1 MMPKLKS
8 HPITK
13 WLNKNGWSYHK
24 HQIDTLEEATK
35 GYDILLVA
43 PTGGGKTL
51 AGFMPAITDLIEK
64 KYKDNFL
71 HTLYISPLKALTVD
85 VQRNLVQPIN
95 DQSLNISVETR
106 TGDTPYAKKRRQK
119 TSPPQMLMTTPESF
133 ALLMSDENAEDYF
146 KNIKFLI
153 IDEIHTLINSKRGD
167 LLSLNIARLNE
178 LASNYTKIGLSAT
191 IKDKENVLNFLS
203 QNKQKKIID
212 IPSLNKPKVEILMSD
227 DRIPWSG
234 HMATYSI
241 KTLYTK
247 IEKAEMSIIFV
258 NTRAQAELI
267 FHNLWLENKS
277 NLKIAVHHGSLERE
291 IRRKVE
297 QKMSKGEIDC
307 VVATSS
313 LDLGI
318 DWAKIDLVIQVGA
331 PKGVSR
337 LLQRIGRSNHTLNK
351 PSKALLVP
359 GNRFEYLECL
369 AAIEAIKENIID
381 GDNLKS
387 GSLDVLAQHILGV
400 ACSNPF
406 DKTKLYKNV
415 KTAWP
420 YRKLSVEDFTQTL
433 EFVQNGGYS
442 LRQYQKYSKIGLNKN
457 NQFAIRN
464 KTVRQKYKMNIG
476 TIVESYML
484 KVKLRN
490 KTLGNIEEWFI
501 EGLTEGDTFLFG
513 GKVLKFLNISEK
525 GVHVALTKDK
535 RPKIPSYAGGRMPLT
550 SELASQVKKLIS
562 KKQSLNSYPE
572 QIKDWL
578 ILQSQKSIL
587 PMHDKVLIETFPRKM
602 GNKKRHFLICYAFE
616 GRNVHQT
623 LGFLISKRMQRYNLK
638 PLGFVATDY
647 ALAIWSM
654 KEINDV
660 KSLFNEDLMISDLY
674 EWLDDTPLMKKNF
687 RDAAIISGLIERK
700 MPGLTKTSKQILFN
714 TDLIYDVLKK
724 HEGNHLLLK
733 VAKEDSLNGLI
744 SIDRLGK
751 LMKRI
756 QNKIL
761 FKKLEKISPLAV
773 PLLLEINRETINK
786 DELNEYYLEEFENEL
801 LREIGFS

>member
-1 MMPKLKS
+1 MIPKLKS

-13 WLNKNGWSYHK
+13 WLNKKGWGYHK

-178 LASNYTKIGLSAT
+178 LASNYNKIGLSAT

-212 IPSLNKPKVEILMSD
+212 IPSLNKPKVEILISD
-227 DRIPWSG
+227 NRIPWSG

-241 KTLYTK
+241 RTLYSK
-247 IEKAEMSIIFV
+247 IEKAAMSIIFV

-267 FHNLWLENKS
+267 FHNLWLENKF

-420 YRKLSVEDFTQTL
+420 YRKLSIEDFTQTL

-457 NQFAIRN
+457 NQFAIKN
-464 KTVRQKYKMNIG
+464 KIIRQKYKMNIG

-562 KKQSLNSYPE
+562 KKQSLESYPE

-647 ALAIWSM
+647 ALALWSM
-654 KEINDV
+654 KEINDI

-687 RDAAIISGLIERK
+687 RDASIISGLIERK